1 VNVSIIRGGG
11 IGGIATRTQLASEEL
26 PPAESRKL
34 QELASAV
41 APASEDAGGGPRHPD
56 ETLYKVMINGL
67 TATHTETTLPE
78 PVRALID
85 FVSER
90 PERQDGLVNPKRGL
104 TP

>member
-11 IGGIATRTQLASEEL
+11 IAGIATRTQLASEAL
-26 PPAESRKL
+26 PAQAARRL
-34 QELASAV
+34 QELAAAV
-41 APASEDAGGGPRHPD
+41 APASDPGGGASHPD
-56 ETLYKVMINGL
+56 ETLYKVQIDGV

-90 PERQDGLVNPKRGL
+90 PERQERLVKPKGV
-104 TP
+104 

>member
-11 IGGIATRTQLASEEL
+11 LGGIATRTQLASEAL
-26 PPAESRKL
+26 PAEAGRRL
-34 QELASAV
+34 EALASAV
-41 APASEDAGGGPRHPD
+41 SPATDAGRASHPD
-56 ETLYKVMINGL
+56 ETLYKVQIDGV

-90 PERQDGLVNPKRGL
+90 PERRDGILKR
-104 TP
+104 T